1 MALLAGPE
9 GRKGEREKRQ
19 RKREKREEEEKERKK
34 RQRKKKRK
42 KKEKEELGLHKAVFQ
57 DLECIMSKK
66 DEAANQSFSQ
76 VIL

>member
-1 MALLAGPE
+1 MALLASPE

-19 RKREKREEEEKERKK
+19 RKREKREEEEKERKT

-42 KKEKEELGLHKAVFQ
+42 KERRVRLHKAVFQ
-57 DLECIMSKK
+57 DLEYIMSKK
-66 DEAANQSFSQ
+66 DEAANQSFPQ

>member
-1 MALLAGPE
+1 MPVLKE
-9 GRKGEREKRQ
+9 EREKERKDREREKR
-19 RKREKREEEEKERKK
+19 ERKK
-34 RQRKKKRK
+34 KKRERKDKERRKGK